1 MKTNYRNMTLEELRL
16 EESQLRTALFNLRVG
31 NTTKELSDSS
41 KIRRTRRELA
51 RLLTVKGEKER
62 AAAAGGEPA

>member
-1 MKTNYRNMTLEELRL
+1 MTLEELRL